1 MEDADLV
8 LDQDDAQA
16 AEDPLDYDG
25 REGDKPR
32 FGRRMI
38 ERILTRYQEFAP
50 GEVDDMLAMLR
61 RLAAESARTAARDI
75 LAARREG
82 RRAA

>member
-1 MEDADLV
+1 
-8 LDQDDAQA
+8 
-16 AEDPLDYDG
+16 
-25 REGDKPR
+25 
-32 FGRRMI
+32 MI

-61 RLAAESARTAARDI
+61 RLAAESARTAAREI